1 MKEIFT
7 NIAKLPELRARVVFT
22 LGVLAVY
29 RLCVFVT
36 TPGVDIQ
43 VMREVMQGGG
53 ELLGLA
59 NMFSGGA
66 IEQMS
71 VIALGIMPYVS
82 ASIIIQLLAVVVPTL
97 EKLQKE
103 GEQGRKKI
111 NQYTRYGTVVL
122 ATIQGMGIAYYLENL
137 STQYAGLVADP
148 GWKFRALTVLAL
160 TTGTAFLMWLGE
172 QITESGIGN
181 GISMIIF
188 AGIVSGLPGGLKA
201 VADVYSR
208 GELTPISLLLL
219 GGTALLMVAA
229 IVFFERAQRRIPV
242 QYAKRVSGRKVY
254 AGSTSFLPLKLNM
267 AGVIPPIFASSILIF
282 PVTLA
287 GYFPESEVA
296 GAIQA
301 ALSGQDWRY
310 LSIYV
315 LLIVFFAF
323 FYTAVTFN
331 PVDVADNLNRQ
342 HSFVPGI
349 RPGKKTAEYIDY
361 VMTRITLVGALYIAA
376 VCVLPA
382 VMATK
387 FPIAFAYGGTSLL
400 IVVSVGLETVQQIE
414 GHMLGK
420 QYEGIAE
427 RGSRIRDR
435 VSGDET
441 VA

>member
-1 MKEIFT
+1 
-7 NIAKLPELRARVVFT
+7 
-22 LGVLAVY
+22 
-29 RLCVFVT
+29 
-36 TPGVDIQ
+36 
-43 VMREVMQGGG
+43 
-53 ELLGLA
+53 
-59 NMFSGGA
+59 
-66 IEQMS
+66 
-71 VIALGIMPYVS
+71 
-82 ASIIIQLLAVVVPTL
+82 
-97 EKLQKE
+97 
-103 GEQGRKKI
+103 
-111 NQYTRYGTVVL
+111 
-122 ATIQGMGIAYYLENL
+122 MGIAYYLENL
-137 STQYAGLVADP
+137 GTQYAGLVTDP
-148 GWKFRALTVLAL
+148 GWSFRLLTVLAL

-188 AGIVSGLPGGLKA
+188 AGIVSGLPGGLKS
-201 VADVYSR
+201 VADSYSR
-208 GELTPISLLLL
+208 GDLDPITLLLLL
-219 GGTALLMVAA
+219 GTVVLVVAA

-282 PVTLA
+282 PATLA
-287 GYFPESEVA
+287 GYFPDSEVA
-296 GAIQA
+296 VAIQS
-301 ALSGQDWRY
+301 ALNSQDWRY
-310 LSIYV
+310 HVIYV

-361 VMTRITLVGALYIAA
+361 VMTRITFVGALYISA

-382 VMATK
+382 LMASR
-387 FPIAFAYGGTSLL
+387 FPGAEGFAYGGTSLL

-414 GHMLGK
+414 GHMLSK

-441 VA
+441 GA

>member
-1 MKEIFT
+1 MKEILT

-22 LGVLAVY
+22 LGILAVY

-53 ELLGLA
+53 GLLGLA

-82 ASIIIQLLAVVVPTL
+82 ASIIIQLLAVVVPSL

-137 STQYAGLVADP
+137 GTQYAGLVADP
-148 GWKFRALTVLAL
+148 GWKFRLLTVLAL

-188 AGIVSGLPGGLKA
+188 AGIVSGLPRG
-201 VADVYSR
+201 VESVVEVYSR

-219 GGTALLMVAA
+219 AGTIVLVVAA

-267 AGVIPPIFASSILIF
+267 AGVIPPIFASSILVF

-287 GYFPESEVA
+287 GYFPDSEVA

-301 ALSGQDWRY
+301 ALSSQDWRY
-310 LSIYV
+310 LVIYV

-361 VMTRITLVGALYIAA
+361 VMTRITLVGALYISA

-382 VMATK
+382 LMASK
-387 FPIAFAYGGTSLL
+387 FPVAFTYGGTSLL

-414 GHMLGK
+414 GHMLSK

-441 VA
+441 GA

>member
-22 LGVLAVY
+22 LGILAVY

-53 ELLGLA
+53 GLLGLA

-82 ASIIIQLLAVVVPTL
+82 ASIILQLLAVVIPTL

-103 GEQGRKKI
+103 GEQGRRKI

-122 ATIQGMGIAYYLENL
+122 ATVQGMGIAYYLENL
-137 STQYAGLVADP
+137 STQYAGLVAEP
-148 GWKFRALTVLAL
+148 GWGFRAVTVLAL

-172 QITESGIGN
+172 QITERGIGN
-181 GISMIIF
+181 GISMVIF
-188 AGIVSGLPGGLKA
+188 AGIVSGLPRALKS
-201 VADVYSR
+201 VVDVYSR

-219 GGTALLMVAA
+219 AGTVVLVVAA

-267 AGVIPPIFASSILIF
+267 AGVIPPIFASSILVF
-282 PVTLA
+282 PATLA
-287 GYFPESEVA
+287 GYFPQSEVA
-296 GAIQA
+296 AAIQG
-301 ALSGQDWRY
+301 ALNSQDWRY

-382 VMATK
+382 IMASK
-387 FPIAFAYGGTSLL
+387 FPVAFTYGGTSLL

-414 GHMLGK
+414 GHMLSK

-427 RGSRIRDR
+427 RGGRIRDR
-435 VSGDET
+435 VTGDET
-441 VA
+441 GA

>member
-1 MKEIFT
+1 VKEILT

-22 LGVLAVY
+22 LGILAVY

-53 ELLGLA
+53 GLLGLA

-82 ASIIIQLLAVVVPTL
+82 ASIIIQLLAVVVPSL

-137 STQYAGLVADP
+137 GTQYAGLVADP
-148 GWKFRALTVLAL
+148 GWKFRLLTVLAL

-188 AGIVSGLPGGLKA
+188 AGIVSGLPRG
-201 VADVYSR
+201 VESVVEVYSR

-219 GGTALLMVAA
+219 AGTIVLVVAA

-267 AGVIPPIFASSILIF
+267 AGVIPPIFASSILVF

-287 GYFPESEVA
+287 GYFPDSEVA

-301 ALSGQDWRY
+301 ALSSQDWRY
-310 LSIYV
+310 LVIYV

-361 VMTRITLVGALYIAA
+361 VMTRITLVGALYISA

-382 VMATK
+382 LMASK
-387 FPIAFAYGGTSLL
+387 FPVAFTYGGTSLL

-414 GHMLGK
+414 GHMLSK

-441 VA
+441 GA

>member
-1 MKEIFT
+1 
-7 NIAKLPELRARVVFT
+7 
-22 LGVLAVY
+22 
-29 RLCVFVT
+29 
-36 TPGVDIQ
+36 
-43 VMREVMQGGG
+43 
-53 ELLGLA
+53 
-59 NMFSGGA
+59 
-66 IEQMS
+66 
-71 VIALGIMPYVS
+71 
-82 ASIIIQLLAVVVPTL
+82 
-97 EKLQKE
+97 
-103 GEQGRKKI
+103 
-111 NQYTRYGTVVL
+111 
-122 ATIQGMGIAYYLENL
+122 
-137 STQYAGLVADP
+137 
-148 GWKFRALTVLAL
+148 
-160 TTGTAFLMWLGE
+160 MWLGE

-188 AGIVSGLPGGLKA
+188 AGIVSSLPAGLKS

-219 GGTALLMVAA
+219 AGTVLLVVAA

-287 GYFPESEVA
+287 GYFPDSEIAV
-296 GAIQA
+296 AIQT
-301 ALSGQDWRY
+301 ALSEQDWRY
-310 LSIYV
+310 LVIYV

-361 VMTRITLVGALYIAA
+361 VMTRITLVGALYISA

-382 VMATK
+382 LMATK
-387 FPIAFAYGGTSLL
+387 FPVAFAYGGTSLL
-400 IVVSVGLETVQQIE
+400 IVVTVGLDTVQQIQ
-414 GHMLGK
+414 GHMLSK
-420 QYEGIAE
+420 QYEGIAD

-435 VSGDET
+435 MSGDET
-441 VA
+441 GA

>member
-1 MKEIFT
+1 
-7 NIAKLPELRARVVFT
+7 VFT
-22 LGVLAVY
+22 LGILAVY

-43 VMREVMQGGG
+43 VMREVMQGSGG
-53 ELLGLA
+53 LLGLA

-82 ASIIIQLLAVVVPTL
+82 ASIIIQLLAVVVPSL

-122 ATIQGMGIAYYLENL
+122 ALIQGMGIAYYLENL
-137 STQYAGLVADP
+137 GTQYAGLVTDP
-148 GWKFRALTVLAL
+148 GWSFRLLTVLAL

-188 AGIVSGLPGGLKA
+188 AGIVSGLPGGLKS
-201 VADVYSR
+201 VADSYSR
-208 GELTPISLLLL
+208 GDLDPITLLLLL
-219 GGTALLMVAA
+219 GTVLLVVAA

-282 PVTLA
+282 PATLA
-287 GYFPESEVA
+287 GYFPDSEVA
-296 GAIQA
+296 VAIQS
-301 ALSGQDWRY
+301 ALNSQDWRY
-310 LSIYV
+310 HVIYV

-361 VMTRITLVGALYIAA
+361 VMTRITFVGALYISA
-376 VCVLPA
+376 VCVLP
-382 VMATK
+382 VLMASR
-387 FPIAFAYGGTSLL
+387 FPGAEGFAYGGTSLL

-414 GHMLGK
+414 GHMLSK

-441 VA
+441 GA